1 MLNVQGF
8 RFYSP
13 TGKCCDMESHEKKC
27 QCESDLLTECSV
39 LYIYIYI
46 SIKKVKHFMTVVES
60 EANTQLNI
68 L

>member
-27 QCESDLLTECSV
+27 QCDSDLLTECSI
-39 LYIYIYI
+39 LYI
-46 SIKKVKHFMTVVES
+46 SIKKVKNFMTVVEY
-60 EANTQLNI
+60 EVNTQLNI